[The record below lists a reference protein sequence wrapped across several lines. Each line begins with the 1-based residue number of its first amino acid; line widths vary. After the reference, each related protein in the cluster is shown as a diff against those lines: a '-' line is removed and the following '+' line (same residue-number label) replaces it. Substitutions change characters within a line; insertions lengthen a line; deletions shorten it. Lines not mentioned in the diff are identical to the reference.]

1 MKRVRFILCSL
12 LILLSSVMYAQMES
26 PVTVT
31 VETKDISAT
40 EAMLIFKATIE
51 KGWHMYSVDEVKYGP
66 TPTSLKIEQIE
77 GATLDGNLAPQG
89 APVRV
94 YDEMFQAEVSYFENS
109 AVYIQKLKL
118 QDKHYKVVGYLE
130 YGACNDHSC
139 IPPTKTEFDITRENT
154 LTDKKK
160 DDTEDETELTDE
172 VLPETDVVS
181 DVSEAHED
189 SIKVD
194 TLSRSEISSAI
205 PPVTTSSPSNILSI
219 FLMGLVGGLLAL
231 LTPCV
236 WPMIPMTVSFFI
248 KRAKNRT
255 NAISDALVYGVS
267 IVVIYL
273 ILGLAVTALFGANAL
288 NAMSTN
294 AWFNIFFFLL
304 LVIFALSF
312 FGLFELQLPASWSTS
327 IDNKAEKTSGLLGIF
342 LMAFTLT
349 IVSFSCTGPII
360 GFLLV
365 EVASMGNLY
374 GPAVGMLGFALGLA
388 IPFALFAMFPK
399 WLDKMPKS
407 GNWMNTL
414 KVILGFVE
422 LFFSLKFF
430 SVADL
435 AYGWHILDRDIFI
448 ALWII
453 LALALG
459 AYLVGLYHFPH
470 ETKVKKVGWGR
481 WLLGLIS
488 FAFAIWMIPGL
499 WGEPLKA
506 ISAFTPPM
514 STQHWKR
521 VNKEI
526 TARAYDFSEGIE
538 LAKKENKPVIIDF
551 TGYGCVNCRKM
562 EAAVWTEPEVMR
574 ILQDEYVLIQLFV
587 DDKTPLPEVV
597 EVSEGD
603 KTRKLRTVG
612 DKWSYLQSSKFGAN
626 AQPFY
631 VLLNPFT
638 EQLLSEP
645 YGFDEDTDHYID
657 FLNKGLA
664 NMKKQ

>member
-1 MKRVRFILCSL
+1 
-12 LILLSSVMYAQMES
+12 MYAQMES

-66 TPTSLKIEQIE
+66 TPTTLKIEQIE
-77 GATLDGNLAPQG
+77 GATLDGKLAPQG

-94 YDEMFQAEVSYFENS
+94 YDDMFQAEVSYFEHS

-130 YGACNDHSC
+130 YGACNDQSC
-139 IPPTKTEFDITRENT
+139 IPPTKTEFDITRENS

-160 DDTEDETELTDE
+160 DDTEDEMELTND
-172 VLPETDVVS
+172 VSPATDADSVVS
-181 DVSEAHED
+181 ETHED
-189 SIKVD
+189 TIKVD
-194 TLSRSEISSAI
+194 TLSFSEISSDI
-205 PPVTTSSPSNILSI
+205 PSVPTSSPSNILNI
-219 FLMGLVGGLLAL
+219 FLIGLVGGLLAL

-236 WPMIPMTVSFFI
+236 WPIIPMTVSFFI
-248 KRAKNRT
+248 KRTKNKT
-255 NAISDALVYGVS
+255 NAVTEAIVYGAS

-273 ILGLAVTALFGANAL
+273 VLGLAVTAVFGANAL

-294 AWFNIFFFLL
+294 AWFNIFFFVL

-312 FGLFELQLPASWSTS
+312 FGLFELQLPASWSTKL
-327 IDNKAEKTSGLLGIF
+327 DNKAERSSGWLAIF

-365 EVASMGNLY
+365 EVASEGQLF
-374 GPAVGMLGFALGLA
+374 GPAVGMFGFALGLA
-388 IPFALFAMFPK
+388 VPFALFAMFPN
-399 WLDKMPKS
+399 WLNKMPKS
-407 GNWMNTL
+407 GSWMNTV
-414 KVILGFVE
+414 KVVLGFIE

-435 AYGWHILDRDIFI
+435 AYGWHLLDRDIFI

-470 ETKVKKVGWGR
+470 ETKAKKVGWVR
-481 WLLGLIS
+481 WGLGLLS
-488 FAFAIWMIPGL
+488 FAFAFWMIPGL

-514 STQHWKR
+514 STQHWRK

-526 TARAYDFSEGIE
+526 TAHAYDYNEGLAI
-538 LAKKENKPVIIDF
+538 AKKENKPVIIDF

-562 EAAVWTEPEVMR
+562 EAAVWTDPEVMR

-587 DDKTPLPEVV
+587 DDKTPLQEVV
-597 EVSEGD
+597 EVDEGN